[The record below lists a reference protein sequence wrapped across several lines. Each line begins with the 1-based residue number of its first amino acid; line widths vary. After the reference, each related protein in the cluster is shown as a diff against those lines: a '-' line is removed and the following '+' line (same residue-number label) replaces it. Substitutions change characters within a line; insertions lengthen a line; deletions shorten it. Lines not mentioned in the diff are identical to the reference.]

1 MQMAV
6 NVFNPTSQIPN
17 FGLIENSQFMLMF
30 LSENA
35 NSVIIK
41 NICMMQLCLIGIHT
55 SIALNSITI
64 FGLESIY
71 FVYEWLSKY

>member
-1 MQMAV
+1 M
-6 NVFNPTSQIPN
+6 P
-17 FGLIENSQFMLMF
+17 MLF
-30 LSENA
+30 SEYA

-41 NICMMQLCLIGIHT
+41 NIRMMQLCLIGIHI

-71 FVYEWLSKY
+71 FGYEW